1 MSAVEF
7 IKEQCVRF
15 LVIQNS
21 QGIITPMLQNKASLK
36 KYQQRWDKV
45 AAIERQE
52 IKNLSLEKKFQKMVS
67 LFNLARALGWDLN
80 KDREKDVQQ
89 VRARWVFLKKGY

>member
-1 MSAVEF
+1 
-7 IKEQCVRF
+7 
-15 LVIQNS
+15 
-21 QGIITPMLQNKASLK
+21 MLQNKASLK

-52 IKNLSLEKKFQKMVS
+52 IKNLSLEKKLQKMVS

-89 VRARWVFLKKGY
+89 VRARWAFLKKGY